1 MKENKTK
8 LIPSPKSIIFPDIK
22 SELIEMANTYKNL
35 VVSKETLKE
44 SKNVRKKLR
53 DERYSIQTIEKQNS
67 TFLSSYVKEFKK
79 NNSSRADEL
88 ISIIRP
94 TEDIIDEKIKTIEK
108 QLEEEREEKAILQAE
123 HLRVLAVKAQ
133 NILDYLDKIIE
144 AKLPDEIKLILEP
157 LMNDDCSEEN
167 YEAYALIAQQNKN
180 KVIEQANKIIE
191 LLKAKRDAELLKA
204 KEEERLAKAEKEAE
218 AEAERV
224 KKEEEEAMLA
234 QAKAEYFNY
243 FGFEPV
249 SKDKNKI
256 YSSIE
261 DDKKAKEE
269 EEEKLIDAQNTVFTY
284 KNIFFE
290 EPSSDLNTEQLK
302 KLIID
307 KKQEIKELSE
317 KQKVKIAKIEVNK
330 NAKQPTEF
338 DEIEMIRREIRNST
352 TRFMDEFKNIDK
364 KSQLPDFIQSHINQL
379 LAIKNMIK

>member
-1 MKENKTK
+1 
-8 LIPSPKSIIFPDIK
+8 
-22 SELIEMANTYKNL
+22 
-35 VVSKETLKE
+35 
-44 SKNVRKKLR
+44 
-53 DERYSIQTIEKQNS
+53 
-67 TFLSSYVKEFKK
+67 
-79 NNSSRADEL
+79 
-88 ISIIRP
+88 
-94 TEDIIDEKIKTIEK
+94 
-108 QLEEEREEKAILQAE
+108 
-123 HLRVLAVKAQ
+123 
-133 NILDYLDKIIE
+133 
-144 AKLPDEIKLILEP
+144 
-157 LMNDDCSEEN
+157 
-167 YEAYALIAQQNKN
+167 
-180 KVIEQANKIIE
+180 
-191 LLKAKRDAELLKA
+191 
-204 KEEERLAKAEKEAE
+204 LAKAEKEAE

>member
-302 KLIID
+302 NLLLI
-307 KKQEIKELSE
+307 KSRRLKSFP
-317 KQKVKIAKIEVNK
+317 K
-330 NAKQPTEF
+330 N
-338 DEIEMIRREIRNST
+338 RRLNCQ
-352 TRFMDEFKNIDK
+352 D
-364 KSQLPDFIQSHINQL
+364 
-379 LAIKNMIK
+379 